1 MNDIIKDIQTRLAKA
16 NLYNSVVSVFTN
28 KGVQI

>member
-1 MNDIIKDIQTRLAKA
+1 MNHIIKDIQIRLAKA

-28 KGVQI
+28 KGV